1 MSEELMRNVKKW
13 KWWPGLWA
21 NIMVAAKWRNTV
33 IKLLD
38 SGEDVNQ
45 RDEKGLTALHWAA
58 ALISTKTAALLIE
71 RGADVNAR
79 DNKGR
84 TPLQWAR
91 TPWMRKLLK
100 QHGAVWKTPED
111 DEKDS

>member
-1 MSEELMRNVKKW
+1 MSEELMRKVKKW
-13 KWWPGLWA
+13 KWTPGPWS
-21 NIMVAAKWRNTV
+21 NIMAAKRRTTV

-45 RDEKGLTALHWAA
+45 RDEKGYTALHWAA
-58 ALISTKTAALLIE
+58 AEISTHTAALLIE

-84 TPLQWAR
+84 TPLRWAR
-91 TPWMRKLLK
+91 YPWTRKFLK
-100 QHGAVWKTPED
+100 QHGAVW
-111 DEKDS
+111 